1 MSMLILLVFLLG
13 AVLGM
18 RFKVLILIPA
28 IAFALIAILVG
39 GVARGDSVSAI
50 LVAVVLASICLQ
62 IGYLSGI
69 ATRYSI
75 ALARAGRLRQASL
88 QAESARR
95 TS

>member
-13 AVLGM
+13 AILGM
-18 RFKVLILIPA
+18 RFKVLVLIPV

-39 GVARGDSVSAI
+39 GVTRGDSASAI
-50 LVAVVLASICLQ
+50 LIAIVLVSIGLQ

-69 ATRYSI
+69 ATRYTI
-75 ALARAGRLRQASL
+75 ALARAGRVRESSVQARP
-88 QAESARR
+88 AK